1 MLTSAVRLANRLDVP
16 PRYTRRVLDYGE
28 VCDGDVLEVRVG
40 LHALVDVGL
49 LVGFHGPA
57 VAPDVDAAVGVGLG
71 VCQPGLGDQTGE
83 ASEGRGYGLDQP
95 EVVLLGYALEVE
107 VDDQD
112 VHSLSSR
119 PAYATGLRKRA
130 FVRPG

>member
-1 MLTSAVRLANRLDVP
+1 MLTSAVRPANRLDVP
-16 PRYTRRVLDYGE
+16 PRYARRVLDDGE
-28 VCDGDVLEVRVG
+28 VCDGVVLELRVG

-49 LVGFHGPA
+49 LVCFHGPA

-71 VCQPGLGDQTGE
+71 VCQPGLGDQTEE
-83 ASEGRGYGLDQP
+83 ASEGRGYELDQP

-112 VHSLSSR
+112 VHSLSFFR
-119 PAYATGLRKRA
+119 PEHATGPRKYV
-130 FVRPG
+130 FVQ